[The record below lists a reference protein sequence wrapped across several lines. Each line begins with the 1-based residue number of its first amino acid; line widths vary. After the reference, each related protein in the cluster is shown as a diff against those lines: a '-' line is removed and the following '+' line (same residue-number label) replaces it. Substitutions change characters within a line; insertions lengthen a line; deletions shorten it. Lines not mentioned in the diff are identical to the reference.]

1 MEARLAGRTEPGEVM
16 VELCSYQAVV
26 VAAVRRSEE
35 GRTPGCP
42 EATLAQ
48 FLSRD

>member
-35 GRTPGCP
+35 GKDAWLPRGDTC
-42 EATLAQ
+42 AVLVT
-48 FLSRD
+48 